1 MSGYDLRAAR
11 GDHIFKIVVYV
22 SSIFVIL
29 MVVAIAITLFVES
42 YPILKSNGIGLITGK
57 VWDPV
62 GEKYSVLPFVV
73 GTLVTSF
80 LSLLISIPF
89 SVSVSIFLGEYISGK
104 KYSRIVKS
112 AVNLIAGVPS
122 IIYGFWGLV
131 VLVPAVRALEEVIG
145 VDPVGIGI
153 FTASLILS
161 VMIVPYTTSIGQEVI
176 RLVPQDIKEAA
187 YAMGATRF
195 ELIRHIILPYVRSG
209 IFAGILLSFGRAFG
223 ETMAVTMVIGNA
235 NYIPRSI
242 FAPGNTMASVIANE
256 FTEATS
262 ELHLSALVS
271 LGLVLLVISF
281 ITGAAGRYFIKNF
294 SSERVGR

>member
-1 MSGYDLRAAR
+1 MNGYDLKAPR
-11 GDHIFKIVVYV
+11 GDYIFKVVLYL
-22 SSIFVIL
+22 SSILVIL
-29 MVVAIAITLFVES
+29 MVVGVAITLFVES
-42 YPILKSNGIGLITGK
+42 YPVLKGEGMSLIIGK

-62 GEKYSVLPFVV
+62 SEKYSVLPFVV

-104 KYSRIVKS
+104 RYSRIVKS

-122 IIYGFWGLV
+122 IIYGFWGLM
-131 VLVPAVRALEEVIG
+131 VLVPAVRVLEEMIG

-161 VMIVPYTTSIGQEVI
+161 IMIIPYTTSIGQEVI

-187 YAMGATRF
+187 YSMGATRF
-195 ELIRHIILPYVRSG
+195 ELVRYVILPYVKSG

-271 LGLVLLVISF
+271 LGLVLLLISF
-281 ITGAAGRYFIKNF
+281 VTGVAGRYVIKNLSF
-294 SSERVGR
+294 ERIGK